1 MSLVDRIKAA
11 FEAVAADIKAL
22 QAQGGGGG
30 GGGTQQVFVGETPA
44 VNYPAISFAPR
55 EVGGVQVYEIKVNA

>member
-1 MSLVDRIKAA
+1 MTLVDRIKAA

-22 QAQGGGGG
+22 QAQGSG

-44 VNYPAISFAPR
+44 VTYPAISFAPR
-55 EVGGVQVYEIKVNA
+55 EVGGVQVYEMKVNA